1 MGSKGQEGTQGCNII
16 RAIIG
21 ALCGCVRGDRQA
33 HHIYFQSSNPNS
45 CRATRSCV
53 QSVMSA
59 IAFEQ

>member
-33 HHIYFQSSNPNS
+33 HHIYFQSSNPKFLSNDTQLCPVS
-45 CRATRSCV
+45 HVSHC
-53 QSVMSA
+53 
-59 IAFEQ
+59 I